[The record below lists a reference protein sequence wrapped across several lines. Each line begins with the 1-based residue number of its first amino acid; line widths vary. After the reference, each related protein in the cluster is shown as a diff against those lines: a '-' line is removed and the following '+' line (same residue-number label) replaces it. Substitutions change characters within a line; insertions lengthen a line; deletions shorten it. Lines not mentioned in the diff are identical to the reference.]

1 MDKRSLALIAA
12 TATETI
18 YGINHT
24 VAKGLMPHVIQPF
37 GFIVIR
43 VGGAAVLFWLLTL
56 FTKWERI
63 DRKDWWRIFACAIFG
78 MVLNMLMFFKGL
90 SLSTPINS
98 AVSMTVTPVLLLLL
112 TALIMRER
120 ITWLKSMGIFF
131 GLGGALALILF
142 QKKTQGNAPNIPL
155 GNLLFLL
162 NAISY
167 SFYLVLVKPLTAKY
181 KAVTL
186 LKFFF
191 LIAFCINLP
200 IGYSEV
206 VQVAWTSL
214 SISEIMQIAFVI
226 VGTTF
231 LTYLFNIFALKQLS
245 PSTVG
250 VFIYLQPVVAT
261 IFAIIMGVD
270 TLNVLRIAAA
280 CFIFLGVFLTTR
292 KAKDKNSLKK
302 PSADL

>member
-1 MDKRSLALIAA
+1 MDKRLVAFLAA

-24 VAKGLMPHVIQPF
+24 VAKGLMPHVIQPY
-37 GFIVIR
+37 GFIVLR
-43 VGGAAVLFWLLTL
+43 VGGAALLFWLLSL
-56 FTKWERI
+56 FSKAEKI
-63 DRKDWWRIFACAIFG
+63 DRADWLRIFACAVFG

-98 AVSMTVTPVLLLLL
+98 AVSMTITPVLLLLL
-112 TALIMRER
+112 TAILLRER
-120 ITWLKSMGIFF
+120 ITWLKTAGIFL
-131 GLGGALALILF
+131 GLTGALVLILF
-142 QKKTQGNAPNIPL
+142 QEKTQTNAPNIPL
-155 GNLLFLL
+155 GNLLFVL

-167 SFYLVLVKPLTAKY
+167 SFYLILVKPLVAKY
-181 KAVTL
+181 RPVTL

-200 IGYSEV
+200 IGFTELQAVSWSSLGFSELG
-206 VQVAWTSL
+206 Q
-214 SISEIMQIAFVI
+214 MAFVVI
-226 VGTTF
+226 ATTF

-261 IFAIIMGVD
+261 IFAILVGADALTAIRVG
-270 TLNVLRIAAA
+270 AAA
-280 CFIFLGVFLTTR
+280 LIFIGVYLTTR
-292 KAKDKNSLKK
+292 KPKTSVNIKK
-302 PSADL
+302 S

>member
-1 MDKRSLALIAA
+1 MDKRLVAILAA

-24 VAKGLMPHVIQPF
+24 IAKGLMPHVIQPF
-37 GFIVIR
+37 GFIVLR
-43 VGGAAVLFWLLTL
+43 VGGAAILFWILSL
-56 FTKWERI
+56 FTKSEKI
-63 DRKDWWRIFACAIFG
+63 ETKDWWRIFACAIFG

-98 AVSMTVTPVLLLLL
+98 AVSMTITPILLLVL
-112 TALIMRER
+112 TAVILRER
-120 ITWLKSMGIFF
+120 ITLLKTLGIIC
-131 GLGGALALILF
+131 GLSGALALILF
-142 QKKTQGNAPNIPL
+142 QEKTQSNSPNIPL
-155 GNLLFLL
+155 GNLLFVL

-167 SFYLVLVKPLTAKY
+167 SFYLILVKPLVAKY

-191 LIAFCINLP
+191 LISFCINLP
-200 IGYSEV
+200 IGYSELI
-206 VQVAWTSL
+206 QVEWTQL
-214 SISEIMQIAFVI
+214 TISEIGPMVFV
-226 VGTTF
+226 VVATTF

-261 IFAIIMGVD
+261 IFAILAGAD
-270 TLNVLRIAAA
+270 TLNALRVGAA
-280 CFIFLGVFLTTR
+280 CLIFMGVFLSTR
-292 KAKDKNSLKK
+292 KPKK
-302 PSADL
+302 AVLPKEI

>member
-1 MDKRSLALIAA
+1 MDRRLVAILAA

-37 GFIVIR
+37 GFIVLR
-43 VGGAAVLFWLLTL
+43 VGGAAILFWLLSL
-56 FTKWERI
+56 FTKSEKI
-63 DRKDWWRIFACAIFG
+63 DRRDWWRILICAVFG

-98 AVSMTVTPVLLLLL
+98 AVSMTITPVLLLLL
-112 TALIMRER
+112 TAVILRER
-120 ITWLKSMGIFF
+120 ITWIKTFGIVF
-131 GLGGALALILF
+131 GLSGALVLILF
-142 QKKTQGNAPNIPL
+142 QEKTQTNAPNIPL
-155 GNLLFLL
+155 GNLLFVL

-167 SFYLVLVKPLTAKY
+167 SFYLILVKPLVAKY

-200 IGYSEV
+200 IGYSELI
-206 VQVAWTSL
+206 QVEWL
-214 SISEIMQIAFVI
+214 QLGFSEIGKILFVI
-226 VGTTF
+226 IATTF
-231 LTYLFNIFALKQLS
+231 LTYMFNIFALKQLS

-261 IFAIIMGVD
+261 VFAIMVGAD
-270 TLNVLRIAAA
+270 TLDALRIGAASL
-280 CFIFLGVFLTTR
+280 IFMGVFLSTR
-292 KAKDKNSLKK
+292 KPKNK
-302 PSADL
+302 PIPRQV

>member
-1 MDKRSLALIAA
+1 MDKRLVAILAA

-24 VAKGLMPHVIQPF
+24 IAKGLMPHVIQPF
-37 GFIVIR
+37 GFIVLR
-43 VGGAAVLFWLLTL
+43 VGGAAILFWILSL
-56 FTKWERI
+56 FTKSEKI
-63 DRKDWWRIFACAIFG
+63 ETKDWWRIFACAIFG

-98 AVSMTVTPVLLLLL
+98 AVSMTITPILLLVL
-112 TALIMRER
+112 TAVILRER
-120 ITWLKSMGIFF
+120 ITLLKTLGIIC
-131 GLGGALALILF
+131 GLSGALALILF
-142 QKKTQGNAPNIPL
+142 QEKTQSNAPNIPL
-155 GNLLFLL
+155 GNLLFVL

-167 SFYLVLVKPLTAKY
+167 SFYLILVKPLVAKY
-181 KAVTL
+181 NAVTL

-200 IGYSEV
+200 IGYSELI
-206 VQVAWTSL
+206 QVEWTQL
-214 SISEIMQIAFVI
+214 TFSEIGPMIFV
-226 VGTTF
+226 VVATTF

-261 IFAIIMGVD
+261 IFAILAGAD
-270 TLNVLRIAAA
+270 TLNALRVGAA
-280 CFIFLGVFLTTR
+280 CLIFMGVFLSTR
-292 KAKDKNSLKK
+292 KPKK
-302 PSADL
+302 AVLPKEI

>member
-1 MDKRSLALIAA
+1 MDRRLVALLAA

-24 VAKGLMPHVIQPF
+24 VAKGLMPHFIQPY
-37 GFIVIR
+37 GFIVLR
-43 VGGAAVLFWLLTL
+43 VGGAAILFWTL
-56 FTKWERI
+56 SFFTKSEKI
-63 DRKDWWRIFACAIFG
+63 DKQDWWRIAACALFG

-98 AVSMTVTPVLLLLL
+98 AVSMTITPVLLLLL
-112 TALIMRER
+112 TALILRER
-120 ITWLKSMGIFF
+120 ITWIKTFGIVF
-131 GLGGALALILF
+131 GLSGALVLILF
-142 QKKTQGNAPNIPL
+142 QEKTQDNAPNIPL
-155 GNLLFLL
+155 GNLLFVL

-167 SFYLVLVKPLTAKY
+167 SFYLILVKPLVSKY
-181 KAVTL
+181 KPITI

-200 IGYSEV
+200 IGYSEFIEV
-206 VQVAWTSL
+206 EWSKLGL
-214 SISEIMQIAFVI
+214 SEMGSMLFVI
-226 VGTTF
+226 VATTF

-261 IFAIIMGVD
+261 TFAVLMGAD
-270 TLNVLRIAAA
+270 SLNALRIGAA
-280 CFIFLGVFLTTR
+280 CLIFLGVFLSTR
-292 KAKDKNSLKK
+292 KPKAKLQSET
-302 PSADL
+302 

>member
-1 MDKRSLALIAA
+1 MDRRLVAILAA

-24 VAKGLMPHVIQPF
+24 VAKGLMPHIIEPF
-37 GFIVIR
+37 GFIVLR
-43 VGGAAVLFWLLTL
+43 VGGAAILFWLLSL
-56 FTKWERI
+56 FTKSEKIQRG
-63 DRKDWWRIFACAIFG
+63 DYWRLFACALFG

-98 AVSMTVTPVLLLLL
+98 AVSMTITPVLLLLL
-112 TALIMRER
+112 TAVILRER
-120 ITWLKSMGIFF
+120 ITWIKSLGIVF
-131 GLGGALALILF
+131 GLSGALVLILF
-142 QKKTQGNAPNIPL
+142 QEKTQSNAPNIPL
-155 GNLLFLL
+155 GNLLFVL

-167 SFYLVLVKPLTAKY
+167 SFYLILVKPLVSKY

-186 LKFFF
+186 LKYFF

-200 IGYSEV
+200 IGYSEL
-206 VQVAWTSL
+206 VQVEWMQL
-214 SISEIMQIAFVI
+214 GFSEVGSMLFVI
-226 VGTTF
+226 VATTF

-261 IFAIIMGVD
+261 IFAILVGAD
-270 TLNVLRIAAA
+270 TLNALRVGAA
-280 CFIFLGVFLTTR
+280 CMIFLGVFLSTR
-292 KAKDKNSLKK
+292 KPKNVSV
-302 PSADL
+302 SN

>member
-1 MDKRSLALIAA
+1 MIDKRLIAILAA

-37 GFIVIR
+37 GFIVLR
-43 VGGAAVLFWLLTL
+43 VGGAAILFWILSL
-56 FTKWERI
+56 FTKSEKIAPR
-63 DRKDWWRIFACAIFG
+63 DWWRILACAVFG

-98 AVSMTVTPVLLLLL
+98 AVSMTITPVLLLLL
-112 TALIMRER
+112 TAVILRER
-120 ITWLKSMGIFF
+120 ITWIKSLGIVL
-131 GLGGALALILF
+131 GLSGALVLILF
-142 QKKTQGNAPNIPL
+142 QEKTQTNAPNIPL
-155 GNLLFLL
+155 GNLLFVL

-167 SFYLVLVKPLTAKY
+167 SFYLILVKPLVSKY
-181 KAVTL
+181 KAITL

-200 IGYSEV
+200 FGFSEV
-206 VQVAWTSL
+206 MQVQWAQL
-214 SISEIMQIAFVI
+214 GFSEIGQIIFV
-226 VGTTF
+226 VVATTF

-261 IFAIIMGVD
+261 IFAIMAGAD
-270 TLNVLRIAAA
+270 TLNAIRIGAA
-280 CFIFLGVFLTTR
+280 CLIFMGVFLSTR
-292 KAKDKNSLKK
+292 KPKK
-302 PSADL
+302 SAIHP

>member
-1 MDKRSLALIAA
+1 MDKRLVAFLAA

-37 GFIVIR
+37 GFIVLR
-43 VGGAAVLFWLLTL
+43 VGGAALLFWILSL
-56 FTKWERI
+56 FSKAEKIERQ
-63 DRKDWWRIFACAIFG
+63 DWLRILGCALFG

-98 AVSMTVTPVLLLLL
+98 AVSMTITPVLLLLL
-112 TALIMRER
+112 TALILRER
-120 ITWLKSMGIFF
+120 ITWLKTAGIFL
-131 GLGGALALILF
+131 GLTGALVLILF
-142 QKKTQGNAPNIPL
+142 QEKTQNNAPNIPL
-155 GNLLFLL
+155 GNLLFVL

-167 SFYLVLVKPLTAKY
+167 SFYLILVKPLVSKY
-181 KAVTL
+181 RPVTL

-200 IGYSEV
+200 IGFTELKAV
-206 VQVAWTSL
+206 VWSTL
-214 SISEIMQIAFVI
+214 GISEMAQMAFVVI
-226 VGTTF
+226 ATTF

-261 IFAIIMGVD
+261 IFA
-270 TLNVLRIAAA
+270 VLVGADSLSALRLGAAA
-280 CFIFLGVFLTTR
+280 LIFTGVYLTTR
-292 KAKDKNSLKK
+292 KPKTSLK
-302 PSADL
+302 PEEG

>member
-1 MDKRSLALIAA
+1 MMDRRLVAILAA

-37 GFIVIR
+37 GFIVLR
-43 VGGAAVLFWLLTL
+43 VGGAAILFWLLSL
-56 FTKWERI
+56 FTKSEKI
-63 DRKDWWRIFACAIFG
+63 ETKDWWRIFACALFG

-98 AVSMTVTPVLLLLL
+98 AVSMTITPVLLLLL
-112 TALIMRER
+112 TAIILRER
-120 ITWLKSMGIFF
+120 ITWIKTLGIIL
-131 GLGGALALILF
+131 GLSGALVLILF
-142 QKKTQGNAPNIPL
+142 QEKTQSNAPNIPL
-155 GNLLFLL
+155 GNLLFVL

-167 SFYLVLVKPLTAKY
+167 SFYLILVKPLVKKY

-200 IGYSEV
+200 IGYSELTQ
-206 VQVAWTSL
+206 VQWAQLTF
-214 SISEIMQIAFVI
+214 SEIGPMLFVVIA
-226 VGTTF
+226 TTF

-245 PSTVG
+245 PSSVG

-261 IFAIIMGVD
+261 IFAVLAGAD
-270 TLNVLRIAAA
+270 TLNALRVGAA
-280 CFIFLGVFLTTR
+280 CLIFMGVFLSTR
-292 KAKDKNSLKK
+292 KPKK
-302 PSADL
+302 VGLPEEI

>member
-1 MDKRSLALIAA
+1 MDKRLVAFLAA

-37 GFIVIR
+37 GFIVLR
-43 VGGAAVLFWLLTL
+43 VGGAALLFWLLSL
-56 FTKWERI
+56 FSKAEKIERQ
-63 DRKDWWRIFACAIFG
+63 DWLRILGCALFG

-98 AVSMTVTPVLLLLL
+98 AVSMTITPVLLLLL
-112 TALIMRER
+112 TALILRER
-120 ITWLKSMGIFF
+120 ITWLKTAGIFL
-131 GLGGALALILF
+131 GLTGALVLILF
-142 QKKTQGNAPNIPL
+142 QEKTQNNAPNIPL
-155 GNLLFLL
+155 GNLLFVL

-167 SFYLVLVKPLTAKY
+167 SFYLILVKPLVSKY
-181 KAVTL
+181 RPVTL

-200 IGYSEV
+200 IGFTELKA
-206 VQVAWTSL
+206 VAWSTL
-214 SISEIMQIAFVI
+214 GVSEIAQMAFVVI
-226 VGTTF
+226 ATTF

-261 IFAIIMGVD
+261 IFA
-270 TLNVLRIAAA
+270 VLVGADSLSALRLGAAA
-280 CFIFLGVFLTTR
+280 LIFTGVYLTTR
-292 KAKDKNSLKK
+292 RPKTSLK
-302 PSADL
+302 PEEG

>member
-1 MDKRSLALIAA
+1 MDKRLVAILAA

-37 GFIVIR
+37 GFIVLR
-43 VGGAAVLFWLLTL
+43 VGGAAILFWLISL
-56 FTKWERI
+56 FTKSEKI
-63 DRKDWWRIFACAIFG
+63 ERKDWWRIFACAVFG

-98 AVSMTVTPVLLLLL
+98 AVSMTITPVLLLLL
-112 TALIMRER
+112 TAIILRER
-120 ITWLKSMGIFF
+120 ITWIKTFGIIF
-131 GLGGALALILF
+131 GLSGALVLILF
-142 QKKTQGNAPNIPL
+142 QEKTQNNAPNIPL
-155 GNLLFLL
+155 GNLLFVL

-167 SFYLVLVKPLTAKY
+167 SFYLILVKPLVAKY
-181 KAVTL
+181 KAITL

-200 IGYSEV
+200 IGYSELIQ
-206 VQVAWTSL
+206 VQWAQLTF
-214 SISEIMQIAFVI
+214 SEIGPMLFVVIA
-226 VGTTF
+226 TTF

-261 IFAIIMGVD
+261 IFAILAGAD
-270 TLNVLRIAAA
+270 TLNALRVGAA
-280 CFIFLGVFLTTR
+280 CLIFMGVFLSTR
-292 KAKDKNSLKK
+292 KPKK
-302 PSADL
+302 KILPREI

>member
-1 MDKRSLALIAA
+1 MDRRHLALLAA

-24 VAKGLMPHVIQPF
+24 VAKSLMPHVIQPF
-37 GFIVIR
+37 GLIVLR
-43 VGGAAVLFWLLTL
+43 VGGAAILFWTLSL
-56 FTKWERI
+56 FTKSEKI
-63 DRKDWWRIFACAIFG
+63 ESKDWPRILICALFG

-98 AVSMTVTPVLLLLL
+98 SVSMTITPVLLLLL
-112 TALIMRER
+112 TALILRER
-120 ITWLKSMGIFF
+120 IRWVKTLGIIF
-131 GLGGALALILF
+131 GLAGALVLILF
-142 QKKTQGNAPNIPL
+142 QERTQPNAPNIPL

-167 SFYLVLVKPLTAKY
+167 SFYLILVKPLVAKY

-186 LKFFF
+186 LKYFF
-191 LIAFCINLP
+191 LFAFCINLP
-200 IGYSEV
+200 IGYSEFI
-206 VQVAWTSL
+206 QVEWRQLGFSEAG
-214 SISEIMQIAFVI
+214 SILYVI
-226 VGTTF
+226 VATTF

-261 IFAIIMGVD
+261 IFAILVGAD
-270 TLNVLRIAAA
+270 TLSALRIGAASLI
-280 CFIFLGVFLTTR
+280 FIGVFLSTR
-292 KAKDKNSLKK
+292 KPKKAKLSGTT
-302 PSADL
+302 